1 LIVGPIDFTKED
13 ISDRMKAFEIFRKR
27 YRKFE
32 AMEDN
37 RKILKSKMEH
47 GKALGQELGHKRKL

>member
-1 LIVGPIDFTKED
+1 
-13 ISDRMKAFEIFRKR
+13 MKAFEIFRKR

-47 GKALGQELGHKRKL
+47 GKSLGQELGQKRKL